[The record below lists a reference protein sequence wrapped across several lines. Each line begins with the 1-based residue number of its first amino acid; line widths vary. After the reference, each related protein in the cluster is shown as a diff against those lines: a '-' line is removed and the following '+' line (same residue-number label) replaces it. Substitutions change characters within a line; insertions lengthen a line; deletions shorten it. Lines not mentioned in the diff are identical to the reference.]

1 MNDKLVQKALECYIE
16 KLENQNKIFKDFCAE
31 IRDVF
36 NYRRDRSNDEIINDI
51 LNTMRTHA
59 EVFNED

>member
-16 KLENQNKIFKDFCAE
+16 KLENRNKLLKDFCIE
-31 IRDVF
+31 IRNAF
-36 NYRRDRSNDEIINDI
+36 NCSRDRSNDEIINDI